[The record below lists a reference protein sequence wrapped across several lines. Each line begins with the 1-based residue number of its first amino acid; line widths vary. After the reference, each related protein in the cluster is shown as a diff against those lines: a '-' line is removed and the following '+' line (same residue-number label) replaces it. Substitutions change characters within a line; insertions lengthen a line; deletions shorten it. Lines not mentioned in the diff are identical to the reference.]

1 MARRPERRR
10 SGAGRSAARRRPRT
24 DRATAENRRAYLIL
38 AVAGLAVV
46 LIGVMLFFS
55 RTPAINPQTG
65 CRAGALTPDQHTV
78 VLIDQ
83 TDPLTPRQIAYVK
96 TLILAEYSR
105 LRQGGELTIR
115 AIDANPESSEREF
128 SRCRVRRGSEVLG
141 VTSNPDL
148 IEADFKRIVGDALNS
163 YLNALRTV
171 PTAPRSPILE
181 AVDSA
186 LDAPDFGQNVRDR
199 RLILVSDLAQN
210 SERVSEYR
218 GPGSGL
224 RLDWPAQNEL
234 ARDMHG
240 IAVRIHYVRRP
251 ALGALQTAEQRAFWL
266 DWFRRNGAEA
276 KLGWGLQLVEPPAES
291 RPGQQG
297 GRGG

>member
-1 MARRPERRR
+1 MARRPDRRR
-10 SGAGRSAARRRPRT
+10 SGRPAPPRRRRAAS
-24 DRATAENRRAYLIL
+24 DRARAENRRAYWIL
-38 AVAGLAVV
+38 AAAGLAVV
-46 LIGVMLFFS
+46 VVALVLFFN

-65 CRAGALTPDQHTV
+65 CISGALTPDQNTV

-96 TLILAEYSR
+96 TLILAEYAR
-105 LRQGGELTIR
+105 LHTGGALTIR
-115 AIDANPESSEREF
+115 AIDANPESADREF

-141 VTSNPDL
+141 VASNPDL

-163 YLNALRTV
+163 YLNSLRSV
-171 PTAPRSPILE
+171 PTAPKSPILE

-186 LDAPDFGQNVRDR
+186 LDAPDFGPNVKDR

-210 SERVSEYR
+210 SDHVSEYK

-224 RLDWPAQNEL
+224 RLDWPTQNDL

-240 IAVRIHYVRRP
+240 LVVRIHYVRRP
-251 ALGALQTAEQRAFWL
+251 QLGAIQTPEQREFWL
-266 DWFRRNGAEA
+266 DWFRRNGAEV
-276 KLGWGLQLVEPPAES
+276 KLGWGLQLVDPPPP
-291 RPGQQG
+291 R
-297 GRGG
+297 

>member
-10 SGAGRSAARRRPRT
+10 PGAGRSGPRRRPRS
-24 DRATAENRRAYLIL
+24 DRAGADNRRAYLIL
-38 AVAGLAVV
+38 AASGVAVA
-46 LIGVMLFFS
+46 LIGIMLFFS
-55 RTPAINPQTG
+55 QAPAINPQTG

-83 TDPLTPRQIAYVK
+83 TDALTPRQIAYVK
-96 TLILAEYSR
+96 TLILAEYAR
-105 LRQGGELTIR
+105 LHHGGELTIR
-115 AIDANPESSEREF
+115 AIDADPESADREF

-163 YLNALRTV
+163 YLNALRSV

-186 LDAPDFGQNVRDR
+186 LDAPDFGANVKAR

-218 GPGSGL
+218 GQGSGL
-224 RLDWPAQNEL
+224 RLDWPSQNDL
-234 ARDMHG
+234 ARDMQG
-240 IAVRIHYVRRP
+240 LVVRIHYVRRP
-251 ALGALQTAEQRAFWL
+251 ALGTIQTPEQRGFWL
-266 DWFRRNGAEA
+266 DWFRRNGAEV
-276 KLGWGLQLVEPPAES
+276 KLGWGLQLVDPPDETRA
-291 RPGQQG
+291 GV
-297 GRGG
+297 